1 MWGVSFGVGGLGRDR
16 AVGAAF
22 LERPGPSV
30 CGGLGGRISGDLES
44 GNYPCP

>member
-1 MWGVSFGVGGLGRDR
+1 MGGLGWDG

-22 LERPGPSV
+22 LERPGPSL
-30 CGGLGGRISGDLES
+30 CGGLAGRISGDLES